1 VKYVNQLKNPHGTVV
16 VELLSDPH
24 FTFKNVLGADKVET
38 QNGKIKAE
46 IPLKGLFFLPYN
58 LVIYSRRFSSR
69 SSIKYVMEIADFEKP
84 RLGELEFSV
93 SKCWLKV
100 RFVADLPIEIVLAKQ
115 LLKKVKN
122 FEENFEEI
130 IRLERIKRKI

>member
-1 VKYVNQLKNPHGTVV
+1 MKYVNQVKNPHGTVV

-46 IPLKGLFFLPYN
+46 IPLRGLFFLRYN
-58 LVIYSRRFSSR
+58 LVIYSTRFSSR

-115 LLKKVKN
+115 LLKKVKT

-130 IRLERIKRKI
+130 ITLERIKRKI

>member
-1 VKYVNQLKNPHGTVV
+1 VKYVNQVKNPHGTVV

-58 LVIYSRRFSSR
+58 LVIYSRSFSSR
-69 SSIKYVMEIADFEKP
+69 SSIRYVMEIADFEKP

-100 RFVADLPIEIVLAKQ
+100 KFVADLPIEIVLAKQ
-115 LLKKVKN
+115 LLKKVKTSK
-122 FEENFEEI
+122 
-130 IRLERIKRKI
+130 RILKKLLD

>member
-1 VKYVNQLKNPHGTVV
+1 MKYVNQVKNPHGTVV

-46 IPLKGLFFLPYN
+46 IPLRGLFFLRYN
-58 LVIYSRRFSSR
+58 LVIYSTRFSSR

-115 LLKKVKN
+115 LLKKVKT

>member
-1 VKYVNQLKNPHGTVV
+1 MEYVNQVKNPHGTVV

-24 FTFKNVLGADKVET
+24 FTFKNVLGAERVET
-38 QNGKIKAE
+38 QNGKIKVE

-58 LVIYSRRFSSR
+58 LVIYSTRFSSR
-69 SSIKYVMEIADFEKP
+69 SSVRYVMEIADFEKP

-100 RFVADLPIEIVLAKQ
+100 RFVADLPIEFVLAKQ
-115 LLKKVKN
+115 LLKKLKK

-130 IRLERIKRKI
+130 IRLERIKRKV

>member
-1 VKYVNQLKNPHGTVV
+1 VKYVNQVKNPHGTVV

-46 IPLKGLFFLPYN
+46 IPLKGLFFLPFN

>member
-1 VKYVNQLKNPHGTVV
+1 VKYVNQVKNPHGTVV

-46 IPLKGLFFLPYN
+46 IPLKGLFFLRYDS
-58 LVIYSRRFSSR
+58 VIYSTRFSSR

-100 RFVADLPIEIVLAKQ
+100 KFVADLPIEIVLAKQ
-115 LLKKVKN
+115 LLKKVKTSK
-122 FEENFEEI
+122 
-130 IRLERIKRKI
+130 RILKKLLD

>member
-1 VKYVNQLKNPHGTVV
+1 MEYVNQVKNPHGTVI

-58 LVIYSRRFSSR
+58 LVIYSTRFSSH
-69 SSIKYVMEIADFEKP
+69 SSVKYIMEIADFEKP

-93 SKCWLKV
+93 SKCLLKV
-100 RFVADLPIEIVLAKQ
+100 RFVVDLPIEFILAKK